1 MLWVRAIPGVQPP
14 WRPASAG
21 AGDGKAI
28 PNHKSRRQIGDCRY
42 TVRPKPNDGRAK
54 ISKFIGT
61 NAGLRNFY
69 VCVRVTVLRRLA
81 VARRQQ
87 PWSITGGETGPGAA
101 DTQAAGACRRME
113 WDTRRALRAGLGIGF
128 QLDYLCVSHDRRLK
142 FVGSWSG
149 RWRGCSLVA
158 GRFTFQ
164 RLRVATTDLKCR
176 LQFFDERTTG
186 VGSHK

>member
-87 PWSITGGETGPGAA
+87 PWSITGGETGPEAA

-113 WDTRRALRAGLGIGF
+113 WDTRRPCVLGLVLDFSWITCASAMIG
-128 QLDYLCVSHDRRLK
+128 DS
-142 FVGSWSG
+142 S
-149 RWRGCSLVA
+149 SLVRGQA
-158 GRFTFQ
+158 GGE
-164 RLRVATTDLKCR
+164 VAASLPAALLFSACAWRRPT
-176 LQFFDERTTG
+176 
-186 VGSHK
+186 